1 MAGVDRVDIAWLLVS
16 AALVLFMQVGFT
28 ALESGLVRSK
38 NSINVAIKNFANFL
52 VAASLFWLFGFGLM
66 FGSDEGGLLGSSSFL
81 FDSDSTF
88 LTAFFLFQL
97 GFIGTATTLMSGA
110 VAERMRF
117 GAYLVLAVFVAAV
130 TYPVFGHWAW
140 GDSALT
146 DGSSGSDGWL
156 NELGF
161 VDFAGST
168 VVHSVGG
175 WVALAAIIILGP
187 RIGRFGE
194 GAVPIRGHDL
204 PVTTLGVF
212 VLWIGWFGF
221 NGGSTLAL
229 TNEVPAI
236 ILNTTLA
243 AAFGGLVGM
252 TLTWLLD
259 RRPDVVTIMN
269 GSLAGLVGI
278 TASANIMSPW
288 KAALVGGIAAVVMQ
302 AVTLALERV
311 RIDDAVGA
319 VPVHLGAG
327 IWGTLAVALLGD
339 VDSFPSASSRIE
351 QIGIQLV
358 GIGVCF
364 VWAFGVG
371 FVVLS
376 LINRRFPFRIDR
388 EGEIAGLN
396 IAEHGATT
404 ELADLLTDMDEHR
417 RSGDL
422 TQPVR
427 VEPHTEV
434 GQIAEEYNRVL
445 TAIGRRT
452 DSLQLL
458 RRTAAAANESSSV
471 EEALEVVLDE
481 VSRFTGWPI
490 GHAFLVS
497 RDDPDELVSTGIWHL
512 SDEERFR
519 AFRAAT
525 EGERVRAGH
534 GLPGVA
540 LEARKPVFG
549 SKDDI
554 LGNPA
559 DSAKLAVLCL
569 ESGDGESPT
578 PVVVPLEGLRGS
590 RAAEWVELGLSAG
603 LSVPVMAGSSA
614 VGVLEFFA
622 DEPFTADP
630 ELLELLL
637 SVGTQVGR
645 VVERQRSEEARLRA
659 LVDNMPASVY
669 LRDLSGRF
677 ILVNRQYEE
686 FWGVRHDDIRGKTL
700 FDVAAMTEADLTPE
714 VNARADQKV
723 LATGEPHHREALVVR
738 KGKEHVLAD
747 VRFPV
752 LDSTD
757 QAVAVAGI
765 DIDITAQKRNEAEL
779 AELLRR
785 VEMARDAATA
795 AASAKSRFLA
805 NMSHELRTP
814 LNAIIGFTRIVS
826 RSAKSLPDKQ
836 VDNLSK
842 ILVSAEHLLTQIDDI
857 LDLSRIEAD
866 EVRVELAVTNIP
878 EVLREVAD
886 SLEPLVDR
894 PRVQLMVEAE
904 PSLPPVV
911 TDRDK
916 VKQILLNLLS
926 NAVKYTDDGSI
937 VVRAQATDGRL
948 QVDVSDTG
956 VGIPR
961 DELGR
966 IFDEFHRADSSRTRR
981 RRGTGLGLTISRR
994 LARALGG
1001 DVAVESRLGVGST
1014 FTLDLPLNGEVRAET
1029 HEIELSPDGKSAVE
1043 RP

>member
-1 MAGVDRVDIAWLLVS
+1 VPGVEPTDIAWLLVS

-66 FGSDEGGLLGSSSFL
+66 FGADEGGLLGSSSFL
-81 FDSDSTF
+81 FDSDSSF

-146 DGSSGSDGWL
+146 VRSSGSEGWL
-156 NELGF
+156 KDLGF

-187 RIGRFGE
+187 RIGRFGN

-221 NGGSTLAL
+221 NGGSMFAL
-229 TNEVPAI
+229 TFQVPAI

-243 AAFGGLVGM
+243 GAFGGLVGM
-252 TLTWLLD
+252 SLTWLLD

-278 TASANIMSPW
+278 TASAHMMSPW
-288 KAALVGGIAAVVMQ
+288 KAALIGGVAAVVME

-311 RIDDAVGA
+311 QIDDAVGA

-327 IWGTLAVALLGD
+327 IWGTLAVGLLGD
-339 VDSFPSASSRIE
+339 ADAFPAASSRIE

-358 GIGVCF
+358 GIGTCF

-417 RSGDL
+417 RSGDF

-445 TAIGRRT
+445 AAIGRRT

-471 EEALEVVLDE
+471 EDALTLVLEE

-497 RDDPDELVSTGIWHL
+497 NDDPDELVSTGVWRL
-512 SDEERFR
+512 GDEERFG
-519 AFRAAT
+519 AFRTAT
-525 EGERVRAGH
+525 EGERLRAGQ

-540 LEARKPVFG
+540 LAARRPVFA
-549 SKDDI
+549 SKGDI
-554 LGNPA
+554 LGHSA
-559 DSAKLAVLCL
+559 DSAKLTVLSL
-569 ESGDGESPT
+569 EAADGGGPAS
-578 PVVVPLEGLRGS
+578 VVVPREGLRGR
-590 RAAEWVELGLSAG
+590 RADQWAELGLCAG
-603 LSVPVMAGSSA
+603 LAVPVMAGSRV

-630 ELLELLL
+630 ELLELLW

-659 LVDNMPASVY
+659 LVDNMPAHVY
-669 LRDLSGRF
+669 LRDLTGRF

-686 FWGVRHDDIRGKTL
+686 FWQVRHEDIRGKTL
-700 FDVAAMTEADLTPE
+700 FEMAAMTDVGVTPE
-714 VNARADQKV
+714 VNAGVDREV
-723 LATGEPHHREALVVR
+723 LAAGEPRHREAHVVR
-738 KGKEHVLAD
+738 RGKEHVLAD

-752 LDSTD
+752 LDSSG

-785 VEMARDAATA
+785 VEMARDAATE

-826 RSAKSLPDKQ
+826 RNAKDLPAKQ
-836 VDNLSK
+836 ADNLSK
-842 ILVSAEHLLTQIDDI
+842 ILVSAEHLLRLIDEI
-857 LDLSRIEAD
+857 LDLSRIEAGQ
-866 EVRVELAVTNIP
+866 VRVELAETSIP
-878 EVLREVAD
+878 DVLRDVAD

-894 PRVQLMVEAE
+894 PRVQLLVEAD
-904 PSLPPVV
+904 PSLPGVV

-916 VKQILLNLLS
+916 VKQILLNLVS

-937 VVRAQATDGRL
+937 VVRAEATDGRL
-948 QVDVSDTG
+948 RVGVSDTG

-966 IFDEFHRADSSRTRR
+966 IFDEFHRADSSSARP

-1014 FTLDLPLNGEVRAET
+1014 FTLELPLSRDERVTPGNGGR
-1029 HEIELSPDGKSAVE
+1029 
-1043 RP
+1043 RR